1 MTAKRKKE
9 RGKEKCFPS
18 PAWELAGVRGRGVSQ
33 AQKTRR
39 MGVGRED
46 CFVSKKLLPPS
57 FPLALENRGRKRRRL
72 QPSPPIFGVTHRRSK
87 WEKCRSGRR
96 TSVYQIKSHLQIGGG
111 GRREFFPLLWCGV
124 VVGVCLC
131 GGGGVVAMRPDPLFG
146 PPAALEAAAA
156 AAASSPLCIVSDSR
170 VLRSG
175 HDFFNSLSLL
185 FFLYVCRLSA

>member
-111 GRREFFPLLWCGV
+111 WSGWRREFFPRWCGV

-131 GGGGVVAMRPDPLFG
+131 GGGVVAMR